1 MEDQGKRLMLA
12 VVVALAIMLAW
23 NFLFPTEK
31 PEPQQADQRPPA
43 AETGPAGQ
51 SGPATAPGTRP
62 GETAPG
68 AATPRERGPEQIFV
82 LEENGVRAEFT
93 SWGGGL
99 RAWKLL
105 GDQFHEPGRPDVP
118 EDLVRLADPQRRS
131 FAVGFSD
138 GSTHAIPPGTE
149 WHGEKKSERELVFTW
164 QSDKL
169 AVTKRFRIHPEE
181 YVLELDVSV
190 ELRDGSAKQGLVVS
204 LFSQQD
210 PKTKQEGGWT
220 TQPREWTSACY
231 VDEELASWG
240 AGTVASR
247 VREERG
253 GVGWAGFLHSY
264 FVFAVAPLS
273 DADNLGCRAYG
284 VSTAPGGMGLD
295 LVYPLTSLDAGG
307 GGGLLEEKLVAYLGP
322 KYLEKLEAVTAL
334 VGATDRTP
342 GLDKAVD
349 LGFWGFL
356 AGPMLWLL
364 ERFYSFAGSW
374 GIAIILLT
382 VVVKLATLYW
392 THKSMKSMKEMA
404 KLRPQLDKLREK
416 YKDDRQKQQ
425 VETMNLFKAHGVNP
439 LAGCLPML
447 LQMPIWFA
455 LYRALSVA
463 AQLYQAPFLWLA
475 DLTAPDPYFILPIFM
490 TATMLLQSR
499 LTPTTATGAQQKM
512 LMYGMPL
519 MFGVMGFFFPAG
531 LSLYISTNTVLTLL
545 HHLYMRRGDGNP
557 PAARPKS
564 EAEPVSGRK
573 AAAASNTVERE
584 QAEAAPDGDDG
595 DEDASEGERDVEA
608 GKPPAGVVRNGQ
620 RARGQSRG
628 KGPGKRG
635 GRRKRTSRPS

>member
-23 NFLFPTEK
+23 NFLFPPDK

-43 AETGPAGQ
+43 TEPTRPAGQ
-51 SGPATAPGTRP
+51 SGPATAPATPGEAKPGAKP
-62 GETAPG
+62 GET
-68 AATPRERGPEQIFV
+68 TPRVRGEEQIIV
-82 LEENGVRAEFT
+82 LEQDGVRAEFS
-93 SWGGGL
+93 SWGGVL
-99 RAWKLL
+99 RSWKLL
-105 GDQFHEPGRPDVP
+105 GDQFHEPGRRDVP
-118 EDLVRLADPQRRS
+118 EDMVRLADPHRRP
-131 FAVGFSD
+131 FAVSFTD
-138 GSTHAIPPGTE
+138 GSTLMIPADAE
-149 WHGEKKSERELVFTW
+149 WRGEKKGERELVYTW

-169 AVTKRFRIHPEE
+169 AVTKQYRFYPEN
-181 YVLELDVSV
+181 YVLEMDVAV
-190 ELRDGSAKQGLVVS
+190 ELRTGSAKQGLVVS

-247 VREERG
+247 LREERG

-264 FVFAVAPLS
+264 FVFAVAPIS

-284 VSTAPGGMGLD
+284 VSSAPGGMGVD
-295 LVYPLTSLDAGG
+295 LVFPLTSLDSGG
-307 GGGLLEEKLVAYLGP
+307 RLQEKLVAYLGP
-322 KYLEKLEAVTAL
+322 KYLEKLESVTGL
-334 VGATDRTP
+334 VGVTDATP
-342 GLDKAVD
+342 GFEKAID
-349 LGFWGFL
+349 LGFWGFI

-364 ERFYSFAGSW
+364 ERFYAFAASW

-382 VVVKLATLYW
+382 IVVKLATLYW

-439 LAGCLPML
+439 LAGCLPLL

-463 AQLYQAPFLWLA
+463 AELYQAPFLWLT

-512 LMYGMPL
+512 LTYGMPL

-545 HHLYMRRGDGNP
+545 HHLYMRRGDGAA
-557 PAARPKS
+557 PAGKAKV

-573 AAAASNTVERE
+573 AAATSNTVERE
-584 QAEAAPDGDDG
+584 QAEASDD
-595 DEDASEGERDVEA
+595 DEASESERDVES
-608 GKPPAGVVRNGQ
+608 GKPAAGVVSNGQ
-620 RARGQSRG
+620 RPRGQSRG